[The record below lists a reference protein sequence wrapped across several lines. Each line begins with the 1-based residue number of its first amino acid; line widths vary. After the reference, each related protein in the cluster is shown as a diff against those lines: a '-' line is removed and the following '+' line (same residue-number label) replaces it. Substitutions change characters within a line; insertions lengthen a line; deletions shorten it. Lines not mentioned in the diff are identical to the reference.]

1 MTEISFLDEI
11 NHSNSFKIA
20 NYTFFLDSVK
30 DNCVYHGRPNNRFEK
45 DDMGFTRKIYVSE
58 IDSIKFELSLF
69 ISKKDFTQKAL
80 ELRGYDNKGMTVILD
95 LQIDLIERMYEPY
108 QALLFAIEDIIYHI
122 KKERN

>member
-30 DNCVYHGRPNNRFEK
+30 DNSVYYGRPNNRFEK
-45 DDMGFTRKIYVSE
+45 DDMEITRKIFVSE